1 MVPFSAVGLSGAVN
15 RLKSR
20 KVPGPDCLMAENL
33 KAGGDVVITWLMKI
47 LNAVM
52 DLEVVHE
59 VLKSG
64 VIVPIYKEAGK
75 DPLKVD
81 RYRGITFTSMVSNV
95 LEFLLLERLE
105 LFFYGSRSASC

>member
-1 MVPFSAVGLSGAVN
+1 MVPFSAVDLSGAVN

-20 KVPGPDCLMAENL
+20 KVPGSDCLMAENL

-64 VIVPIYKEAGK
+64 VIVPQSIRKLGRI
-75 DPLKVD
+75 P
-81 RYRGITFTSMVSNV
+81 
-95 LEFLLLERLE
+95 
-105 LFFYGSRSASC
+105 